1 MKKNIKFRVT
11 AFHSKCILFKTNY
24 RSIEEAEKNIKV
36 LDKNL
41 NSFKFS

>member
-1 MKKNIKFRVT
+1 
-11 AFHSKCILFKTNY
+11 LFKTNY

-36 LDKNL
+36 LEKNL